1 MKAGVKPPMRRWP
14 DSRTRRIAKQAL
26 QASMFTAQLIAEV
39 AHDTYRRARRCE
51 VLMVASGLA
60 YITIVSI
67 FPMMALSFV
76 IFQAVGGTERL
87 LEALEP
93 IIQQTLTPKTGLKV
107 QEGLTMLMER
117 LNSGT
122 LTAFSFIILA
132 FSSMALFASVE
143 QAINR
148 VWESKITRSLIRR
161 ITIYALFLTLGP
173 VVFSVALGVGT
184 SDLTLGG
191 ILPRAAFGYPLA
203 VAVFFAIYKWAPNHS
218 VHWLPA
224 LVSALFTA
232 TLWHGVRFGLRQY
245 LSTVYYADYYV
256 RIYGSVGIV
265 IILVLL
271 IFIAW
276 LVVLIG
282 ASLSVA
288 IQKQIEEGRAG
299 P

>member
-1 MKAGVKPPMRRWP
+1 MKAGVKPQTRRWP
-14 DSRTRRIAKQAL
+14 QSRIQRILKQAL
-26 QASMFTAQLIAEV
+26 QASAQAAHLGAEV
-39 AHDTYRRARRCE
+39 AHDTYRRAQRCE
-51 VLMVASGLA
+51 VMMVASGLA

-67 FPMMALSFV
+67 FPIMALSFV

-93 IIQQTLTPKTGLKV
+93 IVEQTLTPRTGEKV
-107 QEGLTMLMER
+107 LDGLRMLLER
-117 LNSGT
+117 LNSST
-122 LTAFSFIILA
+122 LTAFSVIVLA
-132 FSSMALFASVE
+132 LSSMALFSSVE

-184 SDLTLGG
+184 SDLSLGG
-191 ILPRAAFGYPLA
+191 VLPRAAFGYPLA
-203 VAVFFAIYKWAPNHS
+203 VAVFFAVYKWAPNRS

-224 LVSALFTA
+224 LVSAFFTA
-232 TLWHGVRFGLRQY
+232 TLWHLVRFGLRQY
-245 LSTVYYADYYV
+245 LSTVYYADYYGRV
-256 RIYGSVGIV
+256 YGSVGIV
-265 IILVLL
+265 VILVAL
-271 IFIAW
+271 IFVAW

-288 IQKQIEEGRAG
+288 IQKQIEEEGSG
-299 P
+299 S